1 MIIEG
6 DLVVIDEVRFE
17 FGMAYFEILVML
29 EDRLYSK
36 VDLDD
41 KGNAHIILKKQEFYG
56 LGGISTLYFQDGQL
70 KQIGIVPDWSMYTF
84 LDNNVSIDE
93 AVRIIMNENEA
104 MLSKSFN
111 TVEEAEWNTVF
122 NCGDIY
128 ITSSLSRDRCQ
139 YSFIIRKAE

>member
-17 FGMAYFEILVML
+17 FGMVYPEILVML

-41 KGNAHIILKKQEFYG
+41 KGNAYIILKKQEFYG
-56 LGGISTLYFQDGQL
+56 LEGISTLYFQDGKL
-70 KQIGIVPDWSMYTF
+70 KQIGIVPDWSMYSF
-84 LDNNVSIDE
+84 LDDNVPIDE
-93 AVRIIMNENEA
+93 AIRIIMNENEA

-111 TVEEAEWNTVF
+111 MVEEAEWNTVF
-122 NCGDIY
+122 NCGEIY
-128 ITSSLSRDRCQ
+128 IISSLSRDRCQ
-139 YSFIIRKAE
+139 YSLIIRKAE